1 MSNNSPYQITGE
13 TSCIISGISD
23 CSVITIFQ
31 MEVQCLV
38 SHPTQPNSTDG
49 IASLLITGGTPPYVV
64 TWSNGSIG
72 PILYSLSAGSYGAT
86 VVDYY
91 GDFTANTT
99 CVLTGVTPTTTTTST
114 TTTSPF
120 PTEYQLC
127 LVTNILTR
135 GSYVETQTNFNPDV
149 IYNGK
154 PSWISDDGEQSIIWN
169 SSLLQWEVSASTP
182 TLYVITN
189 LNPTYPP
196 IYGSWNLIGATGS
209 VIVNEGLCQSFPIN
223 TRYRVGNGNGVTPL
237 SITITKNQTICGCD
251 GGIVISANGGAPP
264 YTYSIDDG
272 LTYKNIPI
280 FNNLCSGTYNVIVV
294 DDNGL
299 ITSSSI
305 ILNSP
310 SQPITYNVGLTTTS
324 KTIGTSSNSVTK
336 QYDTTVTITPS
347 LPDGVSLMFDISH
360 LNMSKSSPSPN
371 SSTSNSN
378 SILIINGTGV
388 TGDITSNNSETPS
401 TIPGCQSNTVYN
413 NSFTEQWNMVTIV
426 NTDSLVLTTI
436 TSVSKNES
444 VNCYIGTSDE
454 KYSITNL
461 KLSGC
466 NCCSVITT

>member
-13 TSCIISGISD
+13 TSCIITGISD
-23 CSVITIFQ
+23 CSVITLFQ

-38 SHPTQPNSTDG
+38 SHPTQPDSTDG
-49 IASLLITGGTPPYVV
+49 VASLLITGGTPPYVI

-72 PILYSLSAGSYGAT
+72 PVIYNLSTGSYGAT

-120 PTEYQLC
+120 PTEYDLC
-127 LVTNILTR
+127 MTTNILVR
-135 GSYVETQTNFNPDV
+135 GGYVQVQENYTPNGM
-149 IYNGK
+149 YNGK
-154 PSWISDDGEQSIIWN
+154 PMWISETTENLIIWDTAQPQW
-169 SSLLQWEVSASTP
+169 LLSGMTP

-196 IYGSWNLIGATGS
+196 IYGGWNLIGATGT
-209 VIVNEGLCQSFPIN
+209 VIVSEGFCESIPIN
-223 TRYRVGNGNGVTPL
+223 SRLRVGNGATPL
-237 SITITKNQTICGCD
+237 TVNVTKNQTICGCD
-251 GGIVISANGGAPP
+251 GGMTISANGGTPP
-264 YTYSIDDG
+264 YTYSIDAG
-272 LTYKNIPI
+272 LTYKNMPI
-280 FNNLCSGTYNVIVV
+280 FNNLCSGTYSVIVA
-294 DDNGL
+294 DDGGIIN
-299 ITSSSI
+299 SSSI

-324 KTIGTSSNSVTK
+324 KTIGTTTNSVTK
-336 QYDTTVTITPS
+336 QYDTMITISPS
-347 LPDGVSLMFDISH
+347 LPNGVSLMFDITH
-360 LNMSKSSPSPN
+360 LNTSKSSPSPN
-371 SSTSNSN
+371 SSTSNS
-378 SILIINGTGV
+378 SSMLLINGQEITGNSSS
-388 TGDITSNNSETPS
+388 GDSQNYSIV
-401 TIPGCQSNTVYN
+401 PGCQSNNVYIT
-413 NSFTEQWNMVTIV
+413 SFTEQWSRLTID

-454 KYSITNL
+454 NYSITNL

>member
-1 MSNNSPYQITGE
+1 MSINSPYQITGE

-31 MEVQCLV
+31 MGVQCLV
-38 SHPTQPNSTDG
+38 SHPTEPNSTDG
-49 IASLLITGGTPPYVV
+49 IASLIITGGTPPYVV

-72 PILYSLSAGSYGAT
+72 PIIYNLSAGSYGST
-86 VVDYY
+86 VIDYY

-114 TTTSPF
+114 STTSPF
-120 PTEYQLC
+120 PTEYDLC
-127 LVTNILTR
+127 LTTSVLMGDFYIENQ
-135 GSYVETQTNFNPDV
+135 TQFNPDV

-169 SSLLQWEVSASTP
+169 STYSQWEVSASTP
-182 TLYVITN
+182 TSYVITN

-196 IYGSWNLIGATGS
+196 IYGGWTILGARDSS
-209 VIVNEGLCQSFPIN
+209 VIVNEGLCGPAPIN
-223 TRYRVGNGNGVTPL
+223 SRLRVGNGTTPL
-237 SITITKNQTICGCD
+237 TVNVTKNQTICGCD
-251 GGIVISANGGAPP
+251 GGMTISANGGTPP
-264 YTYSIDDG
+264 YTYSIDAG
-272 LTYKNIPI
+272 LTYKNMPI
-280 FNNLCSGTYNVIVV
+280 FNNLCSGTYSVLVA
-294 DDNGL
+294 DDGGI

-324 KTIGTSSNSVTK
+324 KTIGTTTNSVTK
-336 QYDTTVTITPS
+336 QYDTTITISPS
-347 LPDGVSLMFDISH
+347 LPNGVSLMFDITH
-360 LNMSKSSPSPN
+360 LNTSKSSPSPN
-371 SSTSNSN
+371 SSTSNS
-378 SILIINGTGV
+378 SSMLLINGQEITGNSSS
-388 TGDITSNNSETPS
+388 GDSQNYSIV
-401 TIPGCQSNTVYN
+401 PGCQSNNVYIT
-413 NSFTEQWNMVTIV
+413 SFTEQWSQLTID

-454 KYSITNL
+454 NYSITNL